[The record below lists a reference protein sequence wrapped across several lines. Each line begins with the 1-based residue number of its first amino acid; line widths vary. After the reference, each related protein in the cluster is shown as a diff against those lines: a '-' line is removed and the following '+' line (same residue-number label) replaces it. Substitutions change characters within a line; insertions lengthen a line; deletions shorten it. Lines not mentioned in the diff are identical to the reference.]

1 MRTWLGREEV
11 EQLIAIAVA
20 DTLERAAGAVA
31 VLRTKQSQLQGQNLA
46 WYMLAVR
53 QAEEAVRATATEA
66 ASAREAGE
74 QLVGGRLSDESVGR
88 EREVPETKLG
98 AGGRVSPAASGG
110 LGAATN
116 TRPCCSPRRTF
127 R

>member
-46 WYMLAVR
+46 WHMLAVR
-53 QAEEAVRATATEA
+53 QAEEAVTHHPSRYWIR
-66 ASAREAGE
+66 S
-74 QLVGGRLSDESVGR
+74 SPNSESGIQ
-88 EREVPETKLG
+88 TL
-98 AGGRVSPAASGG
+98 A
-110 LGAATN
+110 
-116 TRPCCSPRRTF
+116 
-127 R
+127 